1 MKVIEYVNLLLY
13 FQQHVMVRREYDR
26 PAPSPVLPEVKPKVT
41 PPRSRTPSPQP
52 KVKTSPV

>member
-1 MKVIEYVNLLLY
+1 MLIYYYISLCW

-26 PAPSPVLPEVKPKVT
+26 PAPSPVLPEVRPKET
-41 PPRSRTPSPQP
+41 PSRSRTPSPHP